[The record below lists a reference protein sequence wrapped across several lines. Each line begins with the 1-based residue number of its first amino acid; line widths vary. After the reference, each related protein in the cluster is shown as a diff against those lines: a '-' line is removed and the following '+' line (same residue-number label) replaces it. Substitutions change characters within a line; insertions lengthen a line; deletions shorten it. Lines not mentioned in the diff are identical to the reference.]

1 MRAALDTAGFV
12 GPRWLDSSGAPLQQV
27 LTDKIWREVAKR
39 ARSEQSRKA
48 AIAYVTTD
56 DVGLCAGDVLI
67 TDASSHAI
75 RSGQTDARLLRKLHD
90 AGVVIYCREGLHSKV
105 ALFGKHAVVGSAN
118 MSGSDLIEAS
128 VITDSATIV
137 SGVAAFIE
145 KLSTP
150 RTRLDARQIDRL
162 CAIEVKRT
170 GFKGR
175 GHASNPVRRLGN
187 STWILGV
194 RELKKPPNERQQ
206 KRIDRRMRELNERLG
221 TEEDDFAWIEWGKK
235 SRFGRE
241 CRAGDT
247 IIRIF
252 NWRGRRRP
260 VVTRRVRV
268 LLKDLEPNRN
278 RFYTEDPAGSSNEVA
293 WSDFLK
299 ILKRAGFRRDVK
311 PMSALRL
318 DSEIAEVIDRKWNRK
333 R

>member
-1 MRAALDTAGFV
+1 LPDF
-12 GPRWLDSSGAPLQQV
+12 SGAFLQQV
-27 LTDKIWREVAKR
+27 LTDKVWRDVAKR
-39 ARSEQSRKA
+39 ARSAPSRKA

-56 DVGLCAGDVLI
+56 DMGLRAGDVLI
-67 TDASSHAI
+67 TDASIRAI
-75 RSGQTDARLLRKLHD
+75 RSGQTDAKLLRKLHD

-105 ALFGKHAVVGSAN
+105 AVFGKHAVIGSAN

-128 VITDSATIV
+128 AITDSATIV

-150 RTRLDARQIDRL
+150 RAKLDAGQIDRL

-170 GFKGR
+170 GFRGR
-175 GHASNPVRRLGN
+175 KRASNPVSRLGN
-187 STWILGV
+187 ATWILGV
-194 RELKKPPNERQQ
+194 REMKRNPSESQQ
-206 KRIDRRMRELNERLG
+206 KRIDRRTRELNERLG
-221 TEEDDFAWIEWGKK
+221 SEEDDLAWIEWGKK

-247 IIRIF
+247 IIRIY
-252 NWRGRRRP
+252 NWRGRKRP

-268 LLKDLEPNRN
+268 LLKDSEPHRN
-278 RFYTEDPAGSSNEVA
+278 RFYTEDTVGSSNEVS
-293 WSDFLK
+293 WSNFRK
-299 ILKRAGFRRDVK
+299 ILKDAGFRRDVK

-318 DSEIAEVIDRKWNRK
+318 DSSVAEVIDRKWYRK